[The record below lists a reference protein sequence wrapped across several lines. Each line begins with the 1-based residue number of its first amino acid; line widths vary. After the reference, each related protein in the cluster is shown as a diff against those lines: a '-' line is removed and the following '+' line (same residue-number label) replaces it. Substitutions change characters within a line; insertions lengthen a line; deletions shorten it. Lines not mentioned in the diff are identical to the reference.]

1 MAPARGSAFVP
12 APGSGDLPPASLPPL
27 DLLAIGAH
35 PDDVEISC
43 GGTIAAATAE
53 GLRAGILDLTRGES
67 ATNGTPQLRAAEAA
81 EAARLLGVAGR
92 WNAGLPDGGLHAHD
106 PEQVRRAVLWIRA
119 LRPDVVVVHYPRDR
133 HPDHVAA
140 SELIDRAS
148 YLAGLRL
155 FESGGDLAPFRPRI
169 RYHFA
174 SRIGFEP
181 SFVVDVTA
189 RWEVKRAAILAHQSQ
204 VSREPAGTRPTPLN
218 REGFLEFVESRARH
232 YGGMIGVLY
241 GEPFHATEPV
251 GVRALAPFLKTP
263 QAVPGSFTG

>member
-1 MAPARGSAFVP
+1 MTAPDSAGFP
-12 APGSGDLPPASLPPL
+12 DPQADPL

-43 GGTIAAATAE
+43 GGTLAAAAAE
-53 GLRAGILDLTRGES
+53 GLRVGILDLTRGET
-67 ATNGTPQLRAAEAA
+67 ATNGTPEIRAAEAA
-81 EAARLLGVAGR
+81 EASRLLGASGR
-92 WNAGLPDGGLHAHD
+92 WNAGLPDGALHAHD
-106 PEQVRRAVLWIRA
+106 PDQVRRTVRWLRA
-119 LRPDVVVVHYPRDR
+119 LRPDVVLVHFPRDR

-148 YLAGLRL
+148 YLSGRRRFETEAGA
-155 FESGGDLAPFRPRI
+155 APFRPRI

-174 SRIGFEP
+174 SRIGFTP

-189 RWEVKRAAILAHQSQ
+189 HWPAKRAAILAHQSQ
-204 VSREPAGTRPTPLN
+204 VSRVAADARPTPLN

-241 GEPFHATEPV
+241 GEPFHATEPI
-251 GVRALAPFLKTP
+251 GVRALAGFFRAP
-263 QAVPGSFTG
+263 QPAPGSFTG